1 MIEGGLQ
8 KNAPAP
14 TGSPQITTTAIP
26 GGSNSNTATT
36 TATATTTNTNTITN
50 GRQQKPQAQTQ
61 TPEQQTVTTTETP
74 RRRNNMVQRTFQQT
88 GYTREDF
95 ALLLQLTT
103 TLLLVY
109 AIGFGGFE

>member
-8 KNAPAP
+8 KNAPTP

-36 TATATTTNTNTITN
+36 TATATTTNTTTN
-50 GRQQKPQAQTQ
+50 GQQQQPQAQTQ

-109 AIGFGGFE
+109 AIGFGGFD

>member
-8 KNAPAP
+8 KNAPTP

-26 GGSNSNTATT
+26 GSNSNAATT
-36 TATATTTNTNTITN
+36 TATATTTN
-50 GRQQKPQAQTQ
+50 GQQSQQQLQAQTQ

-109 AIGFGGFE
+109 AIGFGGFD

>member
-8 KNAPAP
+8 KNAPTP

-36 TATATTTNTNTITN
+36 TATTTN
-50 GRQQKPQAQTQ
+50 RQQSQAQTQ

-109 AIGFGGFE
+109 AIGFGGFD

>member
-26 GGSNSNTATT
+26 GSNSNTATT
-36 TATATTTNTNTITN
+36 TTTATTTN
-50 GRQQKPQAQTQ
+50 GQQPQAQTQ

-103 TLLLVY
+103 TVLLVY
-109 AIGFGGFE
+109 AIGFGGFD

>member
-8 KNAPAP
+8 KNAPTP

-36 TATATTTNTNTITN
+36 TATATTTNTTTN
-50 GRQQKPQAQTQ
+50 GQPQAQTQ

-109 AIGFGGFE
+109 AIGFGGFD